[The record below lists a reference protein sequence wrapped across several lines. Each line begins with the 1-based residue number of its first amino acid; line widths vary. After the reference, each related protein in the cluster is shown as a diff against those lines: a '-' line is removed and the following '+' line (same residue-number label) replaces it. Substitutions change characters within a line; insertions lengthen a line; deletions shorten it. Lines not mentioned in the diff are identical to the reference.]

1 VVECVGVFFVIAGYI
16 LLGIVAGIFASVVSI
31 MSGFSFGLACAVYTL
46 MGFAVVA
53 ALVTIQA
60 VVNGI
65 ISFVSTHMRPRR
77 QNVGTC
83 VVVQP
88 ESRSLSAPAVT
99 GMRILAVDD
108 DPFILSL
115 VEMIAINA
123 GLPNIVKA
131 QSGEQALKLL
141 TDPKLTF
148 DYLLFDVRMPGLD
161 GVDLCYRVR
170 QIPRY
175 RQTPIT
181 MLTGMRDAENM
192 SAAFQAGAND
202 YATKPFD
209 VDKLGLRLRLAQDAV
224 LAKRLTNPPN
234 EEAVDAPPQPV
245 AVGNYDRFESFWRS
259 KRNPVIDRKDLTTY
273 LSQLPQ
279 KDIGSIQVFAVVVD
293 QGGVV
298 EGGETS
304 QLHVERRS
312 RVTTA
317 ITEAFGASLVVMA
330 YSGQTDVLI
339 VTQPKIVL
347 CGITLEADI
356 KARLQS
362 EAMALVKTNDA
373 APIVSVGGPVQLSGA
388 KQQRAMFATDRAL
401 MLTEDRIADKLGKSL
416 TALRKA

>member
-1 VVECVGVFFVIAGYI
+1 VIAGYI
-16 LLGIVAGIFASVVSI
+16 LLGIVAAIFASVVSI
-31 MSGFSFGLACAVYTL
+31 MSGFSFGLTCAVYTL
-46 MGFAVVA
+46 MGFAVVVV
-53 ALVTIQA
+53 LVTIHV

-65 ISFVSTHMRPRR
+65 ISFASKRLRPDRQSAGAASTSE
-77 QNVGTC
+77 
-83 VVVQP
+83 P

-99 GMRILAVDD
+99 GMRLLAVDD
-108 DPFILSL
+108 DPFILNL
-115 VEMIAINA
+115 VEMISINA
-123 GLPNIVKA
+123 GLPSIVKA

-141 TDPKLTF
+141 NDPKLTF

-175 RQTPIT
+175 RLTPIT
-181 MLTGMRDAENM
+181 MLTGMRDTENM

-209 VDKLGLRLRLAQDAV
+209 VDKLGLRLRLAQNAMQ
-224 LAKRLTNPPN
+224 AKRLTNLPS
-234 EEAVDAPPQPV
+234 ERAVDAPSHPI
-245 AVGNYDRFESFWRS
+245 AAGNYDRIESFWRS

-293 QGGVV
+293 QGGV
-298 EGGETS
+298 GQGDETS
-304 QLHVERRS
+304 QLHAERRS

-317 ITEAFGASLVVMA
+317 ITEAFGSSLVVMA
-330 YSGQTDVLI
+330 YSGQTDVLV
-339 VTQPKIVL
+339 VTQPASML

-362 EAMALVKTNDA
+362 DAITLAKTNGA
-373 APIVSVGGPVQLSGA
+373 APIVSVGGPVQLTGA

-401 MLTEDRIADKLGKSL
+401 MLAEDRIADKLGKSL

>member
-1 VVECVGVFFVIAGYI
+1 MIAGYI
-16 LLGIVAGIFASVVSI
+16 LLGIVAGIFASVFSI
-31 MSGFSFGLACAVYTL
+31 MSGFSLGLTFAIYTL
-46 MGFAVVA
+46 MGFSVVA
-53 ALVTIQA
+53 VLVAIQV
-60 VVNGI
+60 VVNSI
-65 ISFVSTHMRPRR
+65 INLVSTHVRPRR
-77 QNVGTC
+77 QSAEALVI
-83 VVVQP
+83 VEP

-115 VEMIAINA
+115 VEMISINA

-141 TDPKLTF
+141 SDPMLTF

-209 VDKLGLRLRLAQDAV
+209 VDELGLRLRLAQDAV
-224 LAKRLTNPPN
+224 VAKRLTYPPS
-234 EEAVDAPPQPV
+234 EEAVDVLPQPV
-245 AVGNYDRFESFWRS
+245 AAGNYDRFESFWRS

-298 EGGETS
+298 AGDETS
-304 QLHVERRS
+304 QLHAERRS

-339 VTQPKIVL
+339 VTQPKRVL
-347 CGITLEADI
+347 CGVTLEANI
-356 KARLQS
+356 KEHLKSDAI
-362 EAMALVKTNDA
+362 ALTQNNRA
-373 APIVSVGGPVQLSGA
+373 APIISVGGPVQLSGA
-388 KQQRAMFATDRAL
+388 KHQRAMFATDRAL
-401 MLTEDRIADKLGKSL
+401 MLAEDRIADKLGKSL
-416 TALRKA
+416 TALRRA

>member
-1 VVECVGVFFVIAGYI
+1 MIAGYI

-31 MSGFSFGLACAVYTL
+31 MSGFSFGLTCAVYTL

-53 ALVTIQA
+53 VLVSIQV
-60 VVNGI
+60 VVNYVIGL
-65 ISFVSTHMRPRR
+65 VSPRMRPRR
-77 QNVGTC
+77 QSAEAS
-83 VVVQP
+83 VVAQP
-88 ESRSLSAPAVT
+88 KSRSVSAPAVT

-115 VEMIAINA
+115 VEMISINA

-141 TDPKLTF
+141 TDPNLTF

-175 RQTPIT
+175 RKTPIT

-209 VDKLGLRLRLAQDAV
+209 VAELGLRLRLAQDDV
-224 LAKRLTNPPN
+224 LANRLANPPS
-234 EEAVDAPPQPV
+234 EEAALAPPQPI
-245 AVGNYDRFESFWRS
+245 AAGSCDRFESFWRS

-279 KDIGSIQVFAVVVD
+279 KDVASIQVFAIVVD
-293 QGGVV
+293 QGGVDQRH
-298 EGGETS
+298 ETS

-317 ITEAFGASLVVMA
+317 ITEAFGSSLVVMA
-330 YSGQTDVLI
+330 YTGQTDVLV
-339 VTQPKIVL
+339 VTQPTSVL

-362 EAMALVKTNDA
+362 DAIAFVKNNSATQ
-373 APIVSVGGPVQLSGA
+373 IVSVGGPVQLSGA

-401 MLTEDRIADKLGKSL
+401 MLAEDRIADKLGKSL

>member
-1 VVECVGVFFVIAGYI
+1 MIAGYI
-16 LLGIVAGIFASVVSI
+16 LLGIVAGLFASVVSI
-31 MSGFSFGLACAVYTL
+31 MSGFSFGLTCAVYTL

-53 ALVTIQA
+53 VLVSIQV
-60 VVNGI
+60 VVNYI
-65 ISFVSTHMRPRR
+65 ISFFSTSMGQCR
-77 QNVGTC
+77 QSARAAGSLE
-83 VVVQP
+83 P

-115 VEMIAINA
+115 VEMISINA

-141 TDPKLTF
+141 TNPKLTF
-148 DYLLFDVRMPGLD
+148 DYLLFDLRMLGLD

-175 RQTPIT
+175 RLTPIT

-209 VDKLGLRLRLAQDAV
+209 VNELGLRLRLAQDDV
-224 LAKRLTNPPN
+224 LVKRLANPPS
-234 EEAVDAPPQPV
+234 EGAVDAPSQPV
-245 AVGNYDRFESFWRS
+245 AAGNYDRFGSFWRS
-259 KRNPVIDRKDLTTY
+259 KRRTVIDRKNLTNY

-279 KDIGSIQVFAVVVD
+279 KDLGNIQVFSVVVD
-293 QGGVV
+293 QGGVA
-298 EGGETS
+298 EGDETS
-304 QLHVERRS
+304 QLHVERRN

-330 YSGQTDVLI
+330 YSGQTDVLV
-339 VTQPKIVL
+339 VTQTASVL

-356 KARLQS
+356 KARLQC
-362 EAMALVKTNDA
+362 DA
-373 APIVSVGGPVQLSGA
+373 IAFAENNSATQIVSVGGPVQLSGS
-388 KQQRAMFATDRAL
+388 KQQRAMLATDRAL
-401 MLTEDRIADKLGKSL
+401 MLAEDRVADKLGKSL